1 MFAAVKA
8 NAGNEDRQLMATISV
23 DSTSVRARVSYAR
36 RANASGVRAMAG
48 AIRA

>member
-23 DSTSVRARVSYAR
+23 DSTSVRAHQHA
-36 RANASGVRAMAG
+36 AG
-48 AIRA
+48 ARLHDHTGGTTE